1 MLLSPNALGIKVIT
15 YQSTIKA
22 KCHYITR
29 YTCTHIH
36 KLNNH
41 NITSCNY
48 IIIVAEYTWS
58 YIPKT
63 KIKFQIFLFHL
74 LTNWIHLPCS
84 QTLFNDFFSLVKH
97 IIFHLKIYFPTNLTY
112 SEVECY
118 FSIKLIFSS
127 LLSNC
132 S

>member
-1 MLLSPNALGIKVIT
+1 MLLSPNALVIKVIT

-48 IIIVAEYTWS
+48 IIYVAEYTWS
-58 YIPKT
+58 YIP
-63 KIKFQIFLFHL
+63 IKKSNSKFLFHL
-74 LTNWIHLPCS
+74 LTKPNTLTMFTNTLQRFLFFS
-84 QTLFNDFFSLVKH
+84 QTHNFPSQNLFS
-97 IIFHLKIYFPTNLTY
+97 Y
-112 SEVECY
+112 
-118 FSIKLIFSS
+118 
-127 LLSNC
+127 
-132 S
+132 